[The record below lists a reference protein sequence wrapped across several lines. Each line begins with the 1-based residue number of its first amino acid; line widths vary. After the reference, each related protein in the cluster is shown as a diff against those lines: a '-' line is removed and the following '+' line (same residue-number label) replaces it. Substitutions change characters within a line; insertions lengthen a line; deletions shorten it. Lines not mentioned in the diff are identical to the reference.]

1 MNFFSRLT
9 HRVLLPSLC
18 LSAASFVGV
27 GTAHAQ
33 ISTLRTGKLPNGL
46 AYYISKDAGGSQGTA
61 HFYLLQNVGA
71 LLENDKQQGL
81 AHFLEHMAFNSTK
94 HYPQGVMTWL
104 RQRGLYDYDARTG
117 QDETR
122 FSISEVPTAAP
133 GLTDS
138 VMMVLRDWCDGVNIT
153 DKDTEKERGIVIEEW
168 RQRNTVSKRLSD
180 SIAAVVYNNSQYAAR
195 NVIGPLKSLETLT
208 AKDVQRFYRTWYR
221 PDLQC
226 VVIVGDIDPEVYEAK
241 IKEMFGSI
249 KKAKKAEVRAD
260 FAIADNSTPLY
271 YRFVDAENQSHSY
284 GLYQRVATPTSLQG
298 QAATKE
304 FLFQQL
310 FNDIA
315 PKYFAYLRN
324 DNREDFIAASVSYSP
339 LVRGYGQFAW
349 DVVPYRGKDVTA
361 MQQVLNERSR
371 LLQPIPEQLFDNA
384 KQSLYDGMK
393 QALEDDKNLGTP
405 DNFFDQYRRNFLY
418 GTPLKE
424 LRAQLQD
431 NLETLVELEAEDL
444 QAWLQEKMGH
454 TRNLAFVAYTAS
466 EKEPAIT
473 QDEAEKLL
481 ASTKADDGEAPQ
493 QASAPKN
500 LIDFALPQGKIVR
513 EQRLPSLEAVEWTL
527 SNGMK
532 VVYKSLPNDLKGEV
546 MLLASANGGQM
557 LVKTEDLASFAA
569 MQGLIMQSGVYKY
582 SRNQLASWLGNRP
595 IEVDLTINDYLDGFQ
610 ARSKTDEADALFS
623 YLYLVLARQ
632 NFSQPVFDKWLQ
644 RKEYV
649 WASRPQVGK
658 EAVDRQVQEVL
669 SPITP
674 DNPREDKAFF
684 SKMRFNDLERLYK
697 EHFGNAAHFNACL
710 VGDLSEAEAKR
721 LVTTYLAALPGD
733 AKQPRKA
740 FTPADYAARDFTS
753 KERIIDRQ
761 FEVDT
766 PGDMGEVELSFI
778 LDQPHL
784 SERQVLALA
793 LIEPLLQNVLFDEL
807 REREQ
812 ATYSIAVSENH
823 VVSPVERATLSIR
836 FSTSREKA
844 DHLKARTLEILRA
857 MAAGNIDNDAFKKV
871 QIPFILDEEERD
883 KQQTSQLGLGVWLAL
898 LNNYVETG
906 KVPELP
912 VANAS
917 SKTTSV
923 SGNGKGTSVKKSADA
938 KEATSNKGNTAAPA
952 EQSVRVS
959 DVKAADLSAVL
970 QRLLNDARQR
980 FIIVKSQAPE
990 NKKWEHN

>member
-1 MNFFSRLT
+1 
-9 HRVLLPSLC
+9 
-18 LSAASFVGV
+18 
-27 GTAHAQ
+27 
-33 ISTLRTGKLPNGL
+33 
-46 AYYISKDAGGSQGTA
+46 
-61 HFYLLQNVGA
+61 
-71 LLENDKQQGL
+71 
-81 AHFLEHMAFNSTK
+81 
-94 HYPQGVMTWL
+94 
-104 RQRGLYDYDARTG
+104 
-117 QDETR
+117 
-122 FSISEVPTAAP
+122 
-133 GLTDS
+133 
-138 VMMVLRDWCDGVNIT
+138 
-153 DKDTEKERGIVIEEW
+153 
-168 RQRNTVSKRLSD
+168 
-180 SIAAVVYNNSQYAAR
+180 
-195 NVIGPLKSLETLT
+195 
-208 AKDVQRFYRTWYR
+208 
-221 PDLQC
+221 
-226 VVIVGDIDPEVYEAK
+226 
-241 IKEMFGSI
+241 
-249 KKAKKAEVRAD
+249 
-260 FAIADNSTPLY
+260 
-271 YRFVDAENQSHSY
+271 
-284 GLYQRVATPTSLQG
+284 
-298 QAATKE
+298 
-304 FLFQQL
+304 
-310 FNDIA
+310 
-315 PKYFAYLRN
+315 
-324 DNREDFIAASVSYSP
+324 
-339 LVRGYGQFAW
+339 
-349 DVVPYRGKDVTA
+349 
-361 MQQVLNERSR
+361 
-371 LLQPIPEQLFDNA
+371 
-384 KQSLYDGMK
+384 
-393 QALEDDKNLGTP
+393 
-405 DNFFDQYRRNFLY
+405 
-418 GTPLKE
+418 
-424 LRAQLQD
+424 
-431 NLETLVELEAEDL
+431 
-444 QAWLQEKMGH
+444 MGH

-466 EKEPAIT
+466 EKEPAIA

-481 ASTKADDGEAPQ
+481 ASAKADDGEAPQ

-532 VVYKSLPNDLKGEV
+532 VVYKSLPSDLKGEV
-546 MLLASANGGQM
+546 MLLAAAKGGQM

-595 IEVDLTINDYLDGFQ
+595 IEVDLTINDYLDGLQ

-658 EAVDRQVQEVL
+658 EAVDRQVQEIL

-784 SERQVLALA
+784 SERQVLALP

-823 VVSPVERATLSIR
+823 VVSPVERATLSIH

-906 KVPELP
+906 NVPELP

-923 SGNGKGTSVKKSADA
+923 SGNGKGTSAKKSADA
-938 KEATSNKGNTAAPA
+938 ATSNKANTAAPA
-952 EQSVRVS
+952 EQTVRVS
-959 DVKAADLSAVL
+959 DVKPADLSAVL